1 MTSYGETLSTKVLWS
16 AQEIATPKLNI
27 ETRDANSAP
36 SNQVLGASYNTD
48 ASHAQIILYNLPASA
63 TGLPVHALY
72 RHDNGNG
79 TFSVYING

>member
-16 AQEIATPKLNI
+16 AQEMATPKLNI

-63 TGLPVHALY
+63 TGLPAHTLY
-72 RHDNGNG
+72 RHANGDG
-79 TFSVYING
+79 TFSVYIAG